1 MWFPPNQTSET
12 GLRMRSGA
20 GSKPAPRTLFLA
32 VLPLVVLAIFTASA
46 ASSVAAAADRLS
58 GRLAPGVDPGE
69 FLLGQLNCT
78 ACHAVDGAAGA
89 RVGARP
95 GPVLGKSGLRL
106 TPQWLRAWLTDPSR
120 ARPGTDM
127 PDVLH
132 GLPPGDRAD
141 AVESLTHF
149 LVSLQPPGNP
159 DPLGA
164 DPARV
169 RLGSRLFHT
178 IGCVACHQPEEA
190 PEGRSDVTAESAG
203 PRALPWGDLA
213 RKYPVGEL
221 VRFLLDPVA
230 HRPAGRMPSMALT
243 PPEAVALATYLL
255 RAQVPGLG
263 DTNRPLQALAGL
275 RWEYFEGSIG
285 SCADFDR
292 MTPKASGETAEI
304 SLAPARRGDNY
315 GLRFAGALEVPVRGE
330 YTFWVASDDGTTL
343 EVDGRRVVDNDGVHG
358 TTERSGKV
366 TLEAGVHTFE
376 LRFFQGGGGV
386 EMKVRWAG
394 PAFGRQAIPASA
406 LKHFGQ
412 PLVPLGQEEFAVDAA
427 RAARGRE
434 WFAKLNCAACHGG
447 TDVPARPARTLV
459 EASPRPAEGCLAG
472 DVAAGL
478 PRFELTASEMA
489 VLRGVVAQART
500 LSRPLAPS
508 DEVKQTLARLDCFA
522 CHQRQGFGG
531 PSASGREPWF
541 TVLDGTDLGDEGRLP
556 PHLEGVGGKL
566 RSEWLRTLLTTGR
579 KVRPYMATR
588 MPMFGPENVETLVT
602 ALARADVNPSSQPEP
617 VLDGREAKY
626 GRKLVGKDG
635 LGCVNCHTFT
645 THGSLGV
652 PALSLEHMHE
662 RLRWDWFQ
670 RYLPDPAALRPGTR
684 MPTFWPEGKAVNT
697 DILGG
702 DTGRQIR
709 AIFAWM
715 KDGPKADVPA
725 GLIRSRR
732 ELTVDREAV
741 IYRNFIEGA
750 GSRAIGVGYPEK
762 ANLAFDANALRLAL
776 IWQGAFMDL
785 SRHST
790 DRGAGYEPPLG
801 DHVVKFPS
809 GPAFAILPNADHP
822 WPNEEGRSL
831 DQRFRGYVL
840 DEVRRPSFRYELRG
854 VQVEDSMVPRV
865 EDVDVT
871 LVRTLR
877 FTGEASGGTLW
888 FRAAAGKIER
898 GQDGTWRLEDKV
910 RIRFRGGAGAPVVVQ
925 GELRVPLTVPG
936 ELVEE
941 ITW

>member
-1 MWFPPNQTSET
+1 
-12 GLRMRSGA
+12 
-20 GSKPAPRTLFLA
+20 LA
-32 VLPLVVLAIFTASA
+32 TAVPS
-46 ASSVAAAADRLS
+46 AAAAPDRLA
-58 GRLAPGVDPGE
+58 GRQAPGVDPAE
-69 FLLGQLNCT
+69 LLLGQLNCT
-78 ACHAVDGAAGA
+78 SCHAVEGAAGA

-95 GPVLGKSGLRL
+95 GPVLGKTGLRL
-106 TPQWLRAWLTDPSR
+106 TPQWLRAWLTDPSQ
-120 ARPGTDM
+120 AKPGTDM

-132 GLPPGDRAD
+132 GLAPGERAD

-149 LVSLQPPGNP
+149 LVSLQPPGTP

-178 IGCVACHQPEEA
+178 VGCVACHQPDEA
-190 PEGRSDVTAESAG
+190 PEGRSDVAAVSAG
-203 PRALPWGDLA
+203 ARALPWTDLA
-213 RKYPVGEL
+213 RKYPAGEL

-230 HRPAGRMPSMALT
+230 HRPGGRMPSMALT

-263 DTNRPLQALAGL
+263 DTNRPLEAMAGL

-292 MTPKASGETAEI
+292 LTPKASGETSEI
-304 SLAPARRGDNY
+304 SLAPAKRGDNY
-315 GLRFAGALEVPVRGE
+315 GLRFAGALEVSTRGE

-366 TLEAGVHTFE
+366 TLEPGLHTFE
-376 LRFFQGGGGV
+376 LRFFQGGGGA

-394 PAFGRQAIPASA
+394 PGFGRQAIPAAA

-412 PLVPLGQEEFAVDAA
+412 PLVPLGQAEFAVDAA

-434 WFAKLNCAACHGG
+434 WFGKLNCAACHGG
-447 TDVPARPARTLV
+447 IDVPARPARTLV
-459 EASPRPAEGCLAG
+459 EVSARPAEGCLAG
-472 DVAAGL
+472 TVPAAAPKYALGDAE
-478 PRFELTASEMA
+478 REL
-489 VLRGVVAQART
+489 LRGVVSRART
-500 LSRPLAPS
+500 LAEPMPPER
-508 DEVKQTLARLDCFA
+508 EVLQTLARLDCFA

-531 PSASGREPWF
+531 PSAAGREPWF
-541 TVLDGTDLGDEGRLP
+541 SVVEGADLGDEGRLP

-588 MPMFGPENVETLVT
+588 MPMFGPENVETLVS
-602 ALARADVNPSSQPEP
+602 ALERADVKPAALAEP
-617 VLDGREAKY
+617 VLEGREAKY

-645 THGSLGV
+645 TYGSLGV

-697 DILGG
+697 DILAG

-762 ANLAFDANALRLAL
+762 ANLAFDANALRLAM

-790 DRGAGYEPPLG
+790 DRGSGYEPPLG
-801 DHVVKFPS
+801 DHVVKFPA

-822 WPNEEGRSL
+822 WPKEEGRGTGQKFL
-831 DQRFRGYVL
+831 GYAL
-840 DEVRRPSFRYELRG
+840 DEIRRPAFRYTFQG
-854 VQVEDSMVPRV
+854 VQVEDLVVPRV

-898 GQDGTWRLEDKV
+898 GPDGTWRLEDKV
-910 RIRFRGGAGAPVVVQ
+910 RIRFRGGAGAAVLVQ